1 MNNNCSLAGACH
13 CLGNPASFS
22 GFPAF
27 CILILIDVLLHAQQ
41 YQLSWMEQG
50 PDFWRWFDT
59 TQFSYHCV
67 HPIHAKMF
75 SIQMLLHFSQIVQR
89 VCTLV
94 LFIIMASLLS
104 GVIRSLLC
112 KPRAF
117 SPAITISRAFI
128 RRAPVQSIIIRR
140 NYTRL
145 HEHAHLIHVHVY
157 LH

>member
-1 MNNNCSLAGACH
+1 ML
-13 CLGNPASFS
+13 
-22 GFPAF
+22 
-27 CILILIDVLLHAQQ
+27 
-41 YQLSWMEQG
+41 EQG
-50 PDFWRWFDT
+50 PDFWCWFDT
-59 TQFSYHCV
+59 THFSYHCV

-75 SIQMLLHFSQIVQR
+75 SIQMSISQIVLR

-128 RRAPVQSIIIRR
+128 RRAPVQSIKTSMTQDINAVARWISG
-140 NYTRL
+140 N
-145 HEHAHLIHVHVY
+145 HLQFNFSKCKYMTLSRKRASDLPPPINLNSLPLGQSHRV
-157 LH
+157 